1 MLPTL
6 LQINFFVPA
15 FVIEP
20 TFEQLA
26 PFLTTACAFIATLT
40 NTNVIASDMAILDFF
55 TVARP
60 CVLKTLSI
68 LQHQVSDLGL
78 VANH

>member
-40 NTNVIASDMAILDFF
+40 NTNVIASDMAILGFF

-60 CVLKTLSI
+60 CVLKTQSALPR
-68 LQHQVSDLGL
+68 LTSDLAP
-78 VANH
+78 VANR